1 MIGGSGFGRGSERT
15 ILCNDAREGN
25 DRFVLWLWDGR
36 KCAGRTSK
44 DARRESGAAGAGAR
58 RAGGFAAS
66 MPTPISVGT
75 RDRRRVVS
83 IGIGQ
88 SQINFSAM
96 LNKPDDAPLNRKRLI
111 AGQSENAAARAASNE
126 TKSSRKRSAR
136 AKFRAGMLENP
147 YEGPPRRMIRARRRR
162 GAFRWKFRKR
172 LHLIEPGKSSV
183 R

>member
-1 MIGGSGFGRGSERT
+1 MGSDVEANERFCATTPAKGTIDSCFGYGMAANARAAQAKMRGGHRT
-15 ILCNDAREGN
+15 RPARA
-25 DRFVLWLWDGR
+25 L
-36 KCAGRTSK
+36 AGP
-44 DARRESGAAGAGAR
+44 AASR
-58 RAGGFAAS
+58 AS

-147 YEGPPRRMIRARRRR
+147 YEGPPRRMIRRGGGAARFD
-162 GAFRWKFRKR
+162 GDFANGC
-172 LHLIEPGKSSV
+172 I
-183 R
+183 